1 MSLRGMEV
9 PKATEY
15 ILGNFKDGSIGGR
28 FIYDDEADKTLYLI
42 FDTSQD
48 IELIHM
54 KISSF
59 GFH

>member
-1 MSLRGMEV
+1 MEV
-9 PKATEY
+9 PEATEY

>member
-1 MSLRGMEV
+1 MEV
-9 PKATEY
+9 PEATEY

-28 FIYDDEADKTLYLI
+28 LIYDDEADKTLYLI